1 MHTKEKAYLTII
13 KSDNTTGVDSPVIK
27 SATAKLTMRTLD
39 DVWRRL
45 YRTITII
52 VSKLTKIVIN
62 P

>member
-1 MHTKEKAYLTII
+1 MT
-13 KSDNTTGVDSPVIK
+13 KSDGNNGALNPVIK

-52 VSKLTKIVIN
+52 VSKFTKIVIN